1 MNIKLL
7 LNFIKRESGNKTYK
21 TILIMSVISGLSN
34 SLLLSVINSSTSKV
48 VHGEYN
54 YRLIIIF
61 SIIFLIYLI
70 TKYRS
75 LKTTAYL
82 AEDIVYGV
90 RERIVKYITDT
101 ELVEFEDL
109 GRAEIYSRLTT
120 DTTQI
125 SNSAPLIVIGI
136 QSTLLVIFALIYLC
150 FLNTIACLVTI
161 VALSIGISNYFI
173 NGNKVQGDI
182 KNVNII
188 ETSYFEKINELTG
201 GFKEIKINQ
210 QKKFDLFYGKIQDI
224 SIKYKVSRKSL
235 TDKLAFYFVFAQ
247 TFFYIL
253 LGAIVFIIPVFDND
267 LLINIAKVTSTVIFV
282 IMPLGEATNTIDSIN
297 KASVA
302 ITSLNE
308 LENRLEAKSSS
319 NHTDPVLEGI
329 FDKFEHIE
337 FNNLL
342 FGYKDKTGINQFS
355 VGPINFE
362 VNKGEIIFVI
372 GGNGSGKST
381 LLKLITGLYNPD
393 EGSISVDG
401 VEINKQNIEEYRNSF
416 GVIFSDF
423 FLFSELYGIKNPESS
438 KVLGLIRQMELTEKT
453 GFKDN
458 SFTNLNLSTGQRK
471 RLAMISVILEN
482 KNILVFDEWAAD
494 QDPEFRKYFY
504 DILIHDFIKQ
514 GKTIIAITH
523 DDFYFDKADRIYK
536 MDFGKFKEHKI

>member
-1 MNIKLL
+1 
-7 LNFIKRESGNKTYK
+7 
-21 TILIMSVISGLSN
+21 MSDM
-34 SLLLSVINSSTSKV
+34 T
-48 VHGEYN
+48 
-54 YRLIIIF
+54 
-61 SIIFLIYLI
+61 
-70 TKYRS
+70 
-75 LKTTAYL
+75 
-82 AEDIVYGV
+82 
-90 RERIVKYITDT
+90 
-101 ELVEFEDL
+101 
-109 GRAEIYSRLTT
+109 
-120 DTTQI
+120 
-125 SNSAPLIVIGI
+125 
-136 QSTLLVIFALIYLC
+136 
-150 FLNTIACLVTI
+150 LVTI

-188 ETSYFEKINELTG
+188 ETSYFEKINELTV

-297 KASVA
+297 RASVA

-308 LENRLEAKSSS
+308 LENRLEAKSTS

-329 FDKFEHIE
+329 FDKFEHIK

-514 GKTIIAITH
+514 GKTIIASNYSAPYNATSLSAFRTFCPALIVVSMT
-523 DDFYFDKADRIYK
+523 DLSTAKQSAP
-536 MDFGKFKEHKI
+536 